1 MALGSTPSQPCKCP
15 LCCLAFVV
23 ASTCSFV
30 PPSVLSSFF
39 LLLLL
44 KEWWWHLMR
53 PVWGLMAH
61 GWVFE
66 GMGLVSGRKETGLAV
81 WCFVL
86 CGSSTL
92 CVVPL
97 FGTHHPLCLHTS
109 HSYQQ
114 PLDGVVRWCE
124 STTVPLSIS
133 LFTVCECEWQE
144 TKVMVMVTMKA
155 PSHSIAITNTTT
167 TSMSTICTHTHT
179 FEWVVGI
186 GGSSHASWCVW
197 HGNHCHFN
205 TTFDTHTH
213 DCDCDWWHCKTVAWF
228 IH

>member
-1 MALGSTPSQPCKCP
+1 MDGCLRALDWR
-15 LCCLAFVV
+15 VV
-23 ASTCSFV
+23 ERRLVWQCSV
-30 PPSVLSSFF
+30 
-39 LLLLL
+39 
-44 KEWWWHLMR
+44 
-53 PVWGLMAH
+53 
-61 GWVFE
+61 
-66 GMGLVSGRKETGLAV
+66 
-81 WCFVL
+81 FVL

-97 FGTHHPLCLHTS
+97 FGTHHPLCLHTN
-109 HSYQQ
+109 HSNQP

-144 TKVMVMVTMKA
+144 TRVVMVTMKA

-167 TSMSTICTHTHT
+167 TSMSTICAHTL
-179 FEWVVGI
+179 EWVVGI

-205 TTFDTHTH
+205 TTFDTHTRL
-213 DCDCDWWHCKTVAWF
+213 
-228 IH
+228 